1 MRDARGDSGW
11 RRRTFGTTSGD
22 WKGKDRVDRHRWS
35 LVLAVAASLLS
46 SSCSTGGTDQLSTTP
61 AVDADRGPAAP
72 TPNPTPWLYA
82 VDIDTGDSTR
92 FLEPTEGGTEF
103 AIAPGADLIAF
114 EAEDGDGRSQIFV
127 MRTDGTHRRQLT
139 LEPLDARAPAW
150 SPDGTRIAYLGRAPD
165 KTFEI
170 NVVDVGSAESDR
182 ITGEAVDVGGTPA
195 WSPDGETIV
204 FQVGEHPVLRSVD
217 IATGATETIIQNAG
231 IPDVSPDGSKV
242 AYNTWSMAR
251 VTFADIDGSDPT
263 IIQTSS
269 EAWNANWS
277 PNGERIAFQSYPE
290 GQVYVYEL
298 TTGETRASVFGDI
311 VDWLDD
317 DTLLIL
323 A

>member
-1 MRDARGDSGW
+1 MATQSIGRDQRAL
-11 RRRTFGTTSGD
+11 TTWQGR
-22 WKGKDRVDRHRWS
+22 DRQRWW
-35 LVLAVAASLLS
+35 LVLAVAAGLFSA
-46 SSCSTGGTDQLSTTP
+46 SCSTDGSDQASDTP
-61 AVDADRGPAAP
+61 APDAANGPTSVTPSLAP
-72 TPNPTPWLYA
+72 GLYGL
-82 VDIDTGDSTR
+82 DIETGDSTL
-92 FLEPTEGGTEF
+92 FLELPEGGTEF
-103 AIAPGADLIAF
+103 AIAPEAELIAF
-114 EAEDGDGRSQIFV
+114 EAEDGEARSQIFV
-127 MRTDGTHRRQLT
+127 MSTDGTDRRQLT

-182 ITGEAVDVGGTPA
+182 ITRETVEVGGTPA
-195 WSPDGETIV
+195 WSPNGETIV

-217 IATGATETIIQNAG
+217 IATGATETIIQDAG

-298 TTGETRASVFGDI
+298 TTGQTRASVFGDI
-311 VDWLDD
+311 VDWIDD